1 MPQPPSTFHLF
12 SQFLKSFLHFAGLR
26 AAWAAGLL
34 FTAGLLQGIGLL
46 MLIPL
51 LGLTGFIST
60 DAKPD
65 KIVTTLQGFFDSLGL
80 NYSLTTVLFI
90 FFLVLTAEAL
100 FNRYRS
106 ILLNN
111 LQLDYTDHLRNRLY
125 RAIGHASWQFHS
137 HHHSADSV
145 HLLDEV
151 VSNIGQ
157 GTYSVLQLFVVISH
171 AIVFLLVSLLI
182 SPVMAVLIMI
192 TGLLFYGLVM
202 PINRRVFRHGQRAV
216 EASRTLYRTMADF
229 FAGLKLAKSYNRTQS
244 HIEEFI
250 TNTSKLRVEQKA
262 LMSSSASAQMW
273 LRIFTVAL
281 LSLFVYLALKVF
293 DMSADRLILLIILA
307 NRLYQALSSGQNYWQ
322 YMLRMLPA
330 YETYV
335 QAADKFNQHAEIIS
349 SKGKTVPPLQHK
361 ITLQSVSFYYTDKQ
375 QATLDDISIS
385 IPAKQTTAIIG
396 PSGAG
401 KTTLADILMGILT
414 PDEGKLFIDETE
426 LEPGILPAWRE
437 HVAYVPQEVYLF
449 DGSIRS
455 NLNWACQQDKEEEDL
470 WAALEAAAAA
480 DFIRQLPD
488 GLDSLVG
495 ERGLRLSGGER
506 QRIALARAILRKPD
520 VLILDEATSA
530 LDTENERRIQEAI
543 SSLHGN
549 LTIILIAHRQSTLR
563 QADHAI
569 ELDKGAIRL
578 KTKVNQ
584 PTP

>member
-1 MPQPPSTFHLF
+1 MPQPPTTFQLF
-12 SQFLKSFLHFAGLR
+12 SQYLRNFLEFAGLR
-26 AAWAAGLL
+26 AAGAAALL
-34 FTAGLLQGIGLL
+34 FAAGLLQGIGLL

-60 DAKPD
+60 DATPN

-80 NYSLTTVLFI
+80 SYSLTTVLFI
-90 FFLVLTAEAL
+90 FFLILTAEAL

-111 LQLDYTDHLRNRLY
+111 LRLDFTDHLRNRLY

-151 VSNIGQ
+151 VSDIGQ

-171 AIVFLLVSLLI
+171 AIVYLLVSFQI
-182 SPVMAVLIMI
+182 SPVMTVLMMI
-192 TGLLFYGLVM
+192 TGLLLYGMVM

-216 EASRTLYRTMADF
+216 AASRTLYRTMADF
-229 FAGLKLAKSYNRTQS
+229 FAGLKLAKSYNRTES
-244 HIEEFI
+244 HIEEFV
-250 TNTSKLRVEQKA
+250 TNTRDLRGEQKA
-262 LMSSSASAQMW
+262 LMASSASAQMW
-273 LRIFTVAL
+273 LRILTVAL
-281 LSLFVYLALKVF
+281 LCLFVYLALAVYS
-293 DMSADRLILLIILA
+293 MGADRLILLIILA
-307 NRLYQALSSGQNYWQ
+307 NRLYQALSSGQSYWQ

-335 QAADKFNQHAEIIS
+335 RAADEFSRHTEAQPAKD
-349 SKGKTVPPLQHK
+349 KTVPPLQHK
-361 ITLQSVSFYYTDKQ
+361 ITLQSVSFYYSDKQ
-375 QATLDDISIS
+375 QAALDDISIT
-385 IPAKQTTAIIG
+385 IPAKQTTAIVG

-401 KTTLADILMGILT
+401 KSTLADILMGILT
-414 PDEGKLFIDETE
+414 PDEGKLFVDETE
-426 LEPGILPAWRE
+426 LEPASLPAWRE

-455 NLNWACQQDKEEEDL
+455 NLNWACREDKEEEDL

-495 ERGLRLSGGER
+495 ERGLSLSGGER

-530 LDTENERRIQEAI
+530 LDMENERRIQQAI

-549 LTIILIAHRQSTLR
+549 LTIILIAHRGSTLK
-563 QADHAI
+563 QADHVI
-569 ELDKGAIRL
+569 ELKNG
-578 KTKVNQ
+578 KVK
-584 PTP
+584 

>member
-1 MPQPPSTFHLF
+1 MPQPLTTFHLF
-12 SQFLKSFLHFAGLR
+12 SKYLRNFLEFAGLR
-26 AAWAAGLL
+26 SAGAAGLL
-34 FTAGLLQGIGLL
+34 FIAGLLQGIGLL

-60 DAKPD
+60 DAASN

-80 NYSLTTVLFI
+80 NYSLTTVLFV
-90 FFLVLTAEAL
+90 FFLILTAEAL

-111 LQLDYTDHLRNRLY
+111 LQLDFTDHLRNRLY
-125 RAIGHASWQFHS
+125 RSIGHASWQFHS

-151 VSNIGQ
+151 VSDIGQ
-157 GTYSVLQLFVVISH
+157 GTFSTLQLFVIISH
-171 AIVFLLVSLLI
+171 AIVYLLVSLQI
-182 SPVMAVLIMI
+182 SPVMTVLMMM
-192 TGLLFYGLVM
+192 TGLLLYGLVM
-202 PINRRVFRHGQRAV
+202 PINRRVFQHGQRAV
-216 EASRTLYRTMADF
+216 DASRTLYRTMADF
-229 FAGLKLAKSYNRTQS
+229 FAGLKLAKSYNRTEN

-250 TNTSKLRVEQKA
+250 TNTSKLRSEQKA
-262 LMSSSASAQMW
+262 LMFSSASAQMW
-273 LRIFTVAL
+273 LRILTGAL
-281 LSLFVYLALKVF
+281 LCLFVYLALAVF
-293 DMSADRLILLIILA
+293 SMGADRLILLIILA

-330 YETYV
+330 YETYTR
-335 QAADKFNQHAEIIS
+335 AAGEFDQHAEVLQS
-349 SKGKTVPPLQHK
+349 SGKTVPPLQNK

-375 QATLDDISIS
+375 QAALDNISTS
-385 IPAKQTTAIIG
+385 IPAKQTTAITG

-401 KTTLADILMGILT
+401 KSTLADILMGILT

-426 LEPGILPAWRE
+426 LDAQLLPAWRQ

-455 NLNWACQQDKEEEDL
+455 NLNWGCQENKKEEDL

-480 DFIRQLPD
+480 DFVRQLPD

-495 ERGLRLSGGER
+495 ERGVRLSGGER
-506 QRIALARAILRKPD
+506 QRVALARAILIKPD

-530 LDTENERRIQEAI
+530 LDLENEQKIQEAI
-543 SSLHGN
+543 SRLHGN
-549 LTIILIAHRQSTLR
+549 LTIILIAHRSSTLK
-563 QADHAI
+563 QADNVI
-569 ELDKGAIRL
+569 ELDNGKIQIKG
-578 KTKVNQ
+578 
-584 PTP
+584 

>member
-1 MPQPPSTFHLF
+1 MASNTFHLF
-12 SQFLKSFLHFAGLR
+12 SNYLKNFLEYAELR
-26 AAWAAGLL
+26 AVWAAGLL

-60 DAKPD
+60 DAASN

-90 FFLVLTAEAL
+90 FFLILTAEAL
-100 FNRYRS
+100 FTRYRS
-106 ILLNN
+106 VLLNN

-125 RAIGHASWQFHS
+125 RSIGHASWQFHS

-151 VSNIGQ
+151 VSDIGQ
-157 GTYSVLQLFVVISH
+157 GTYSALQLFVVITQ
-171 AIVFLLVSLLI
+171 AIVYLLVSLQI
-182 SPVMAVLIMI
+182 SPVITVLMMI
-192 TGLLFYGLVM
+192 TGLLLYGMVI

-216 EASRTLYRTMADF
+216 EASRTLYRTMAEF
-229 FAGLKLAKSYNRTQS
+229 FAGLKLAKSYNRTES

-250 TNTSKLRVEQKA
+250 SDTRKLRGEQKA
-262 LMSSSASAQMW
+262 LMSSSVSAQMW
-273 LRIFTVAL
+273 LRILTVAL
-281 LSLFVYLALKVF
+281 LCLFVYFSLTAF
-293 DMSADRLILLIILA
+293 SMGADRLILLIILA

-330 YETYV
+330 YEAYI
-335 QAADKFNQHAEIIS
+335 QAADKFNQHAEAQHS
-349 SKGKTVPPLQHK
+349 NDKTVPPLQHE
-361 ITLQSVSFYYTDKQ
+361 ITLKKVSFYYTDKQ
-375 QATLDDISIS
+375 HAALEDINIT
-385 IPAKQTTAIIG
+385 IPAKQTTAITG

-401 KTTLADILMGILT
+401 KSTLADILMGILT
-414 PDEGKLFIDETE
+414 PDNGKLFVDEME
-426 LEPGILPAWRE
+426 LAPEILPAWRE
-437 HVAYVPQEVYLF
+437 HVAYVPQEVHLF
-449 DGSIRS
+449 DDSIRS
-455 NLNWACQQDKEEEDL
+455 NLNWACKEEKQEEDL

-530 LDTENERRIQEAI
+530 LDRENEHRIQEAI
-543 SSLHGN
+543 SQLHGN
-549 LTIILIAHRQSTLR
+549 LTIILIAHRESTVQ
-563 QADHAI
+563 QADYVI
-569 ELDKGAIRL
+569 ELDRG
-578 KTKVNQ
+578 KVK
-584 PTP
+584 